1 MSALAWL
8 MMKGMVLKPEGHGR
22 RAERQSKWGEGTEA
36 DGQSRG
42 HQGEARRL
50 EHLVW

>member
-36 DGQSRG
+36 DEQSRG